1 MINSL
6 CRYASSATV
15 FLEKGLA
22 HPTFLGR
29 AISWGIFY
37 GALYLIVRKTV
48 EICYPY
54 FKRFAQ
60 YSWYIFKKVFKMNSA
75 LVPEQGSIQISRIE
89 RPNVAPLIIREES
102 GIPSP
107 PDQRTPILNPVIGEP
122 NSRASSGVVAP
133 GSRLEGQEEEAA
145 LEREEE
151 ETAGGM
157 RTPLPSPVDPSKK
170 K

>member
-6 CRYASSATV
+6 CRYASSATA

-54 FKRFAQ
+54 FKRFTK
-60 YSWYIFKKVFKMNSA
+60 YSLYIFKKVFKMNPA
-75 LVPEQGSIQISRIE
+75 LVPETGCIKISRIE
-89 RPNVAPLIIREES
+89 RPNMAPLIIREEPE
-102 GIPSP
+102 IPSP
-107 PDQRTPILNPVIGEP
+107 TDQRTPILTPVIGEP
-122 NSRASSGVVAP
+122 NLSASAGVVAQ
-133 GSRLEGQEEEAA
+133 GSRLEGQEQ
-145 LEREEE
+145 
-151 ETAGGM
+151 ETAGGR
-157 RTPLPSPVDPSKK
+157 RTPFPSP
-170 K
+170 